1 MGMVADVISI
11 ILAAAGVIFMLI
23 SLMGLNT
30 YPDFFTRLH
39 VQGVGDTLGAL
50 LIIASMMVQT
60 GLSLMTLKIFL
71 IVILIMLTNPL
82 GTNMMIIAAINKKD
96 YQNYLAAEKKIK
108 TDLGLADSDKEGSE
122 L

>member
-1 MGMVADVISI
+1 MSAVVNIVTI

-23 SLMGLNT
+23 SLLGLNI

-50 LIIASMMVQT
+50 LIILAMMVQT
-60 GLSLMTLKIFL
+60 GLSLMSIKIFVVF
-71 IVILIMLTNPL
+71 IFIMLTNPL
-82 GTNMMIIAAINKKD
+82 GTNMMIIAAINKKN
-96 YQNYLAAEKKIK
+96 YQNYLKTETKIK
-108 TDLGLADSDKEGSE
+108 EQFEKEGDE